1 MTEPDVTDTRNATPA
16 IGLASEGYA
25 VRVYPISEAEEIRL
39 IDLWRVVWA
48 GKWRIASASV
58 IGAVLAVALSFLITP
73 EYRSEAVLSPVGSG
87 SGGGPLASLAGQLGG
102 LGSLVGLNLGVDD
115 RSAESIA
122 VLRSRSLTQRF
133 IEKNALLPILFYE
146 DWDEASKSWRVDD
159 PEDVPNLWKA
169 YERFDRKVRSVT
181 QDAETGLVT
190 LSIDWIDPLQARDWA
205 NGLVAEVN
213 ADMRNRAI
221 EQSKKNI
228 EFLRGQ
234 LQNTNEVELRTAAFG
249 LMEAEMKNAML
260 SAVRTE
266 YAFEVIDPAITP
278 EKPSWPN
285 RILLAA
291 LGFFAGFA
299 TGLFL
304 LFLRRS

>member
-1 MTEPDVTDTRNATPA
+1 MTEPDVTDNRNATPA
-16 IGLASEGYA
+16 TGLASEGYA

-48 GKWRIASASV
+48 GKWRITVASV

-73 EYRSEAVLSPVGSG
+73 EYRSEAVISPVGSG
-87 SGGGPLASLAGQLGG
+87 GGGGPLASLAGQLGG
-102 LGSLVGLNLGVDD
+102 LGSLVGLNFGVDD
-115 RSAESIA
+115 RTAESIA

-133 IEKNALLPILFYE
+133 IEKNALLPILFHE

-181 QDAETGLVT
+181 QDADTGLVT

-213 ADMRNRAI
+213 ADMRSRAI
-221 EQSKKNI
+221 EQSKNNI

-299 TGLFL
+299 TGMFL
-304 LFLRRS
+304 VFLRRS

>member
-1 MTEPDVTDTRNATPA
+1 MTEPDVTATRPD
-16 IGLASEGYA
+16 GYA
-25 VRVYPISEAEEIRL
+25 VRVYPISEADEIRL
-39 IDLWRVVWA
+39 ADLWRVVWA
-48 GKWRIASASV
+48 GKWRIAAASV
-58 IGAVLAVALSFLITP
+58 IGAVLAVLLSFLITP
-73 EYRSEAVLSPVGSG
+73 EFRAQAVLSPVGSDR
-87 SGGGPLASLAGQLGG
+87 SSGPLASLAGQLGG
-102 LGSLVGLNLGVDD
+102 LGSLVGLGLGVDD

-133 IEKNALLPILFYE
+133 IEKNGLLPILFHE

-159 PEDVPNLWKA
+159 PEDIPNLWRG
-169 YERFDRKVRSVT
+169 YERFDKQVRSVV

-190 LSIDWIDPLQARDWA
+190 VSIDWTNAQLASDWA
-205 NGLVAEVN
+205 NALVAEVN

-221 EQSKKNI
+221 GQSQKNI

-234 LQNTNEVELRTAAFG
+234 LKNTNEVELRTAAFG

-260 SAVRTE
+260 SAVRSE
-266 YAFEVIDPAITP
+266 FAFEVIDPAIAP

-291 LGFFAGFA
+291 LGLFAGFA
-299 TGLFL
+299 TGLVL
-304 LFLRRS
+304 VFLRRP

>member
-1 MTEPDVTDTRNATPA
+1 MTEPVVTDNRNATPA
-16 IGLASEGYA
+16 TGLASEGYA

-48 GKWRIASASV
+48 GKWRIAVASV

-73 EYRSEAVLSPVGSG
+73 EYRSEAVLSPVGSSG
-87 SGGGPLASLAGQLGG
+87 GGGPLASLAGQLGG
-102 LGSLVGLNLGVDD
+102 LGSLVGLNFGVDD
-115 RSAESIA
+115 RTAESIA

-133 IEKNALLPILFYE
+133 IEKNALLPILFHE

-213 ADMRNRAI
+213 ADMRSRAI

-228 EFLRGQ
+228 EFLRGH

-299 TGLFL
+299 TGLL
-304 LFLRRS
+304 LVFLRRS